1 MFKELGDMANLLK
14 KAQQIRQELDRV
26 QEELKQRV
34 VEGTAGGGM
43 VRVRVNGQQEVV
55 SVEIEREVVDP
66 DDVQMLEDL
75 VKAAATQALT
85 KAKEAAKEEVMKL
98 TGGLNIPG
106 LLP

>member
-85 KAKEAAKEEVMKL
+85 KAKEAAKEEVTKL

>member
-1 MFKELGDMANLLK
+1 MFKELGNMANLLK